1 MKIRFVLSL
10 AGIVAVVGCGSI
22 HGGHL
27 VPIPDENSTFFNK
40 SKGIAVLK
48 QGVAVVV
55 APVNEVKEAD
65 AFYVVVFNKSG
76 QWVNFDRNEIRL
88 LDQFGNS
95 YKPMTRQEQ
104 NFVLGSRYKP
114 TPPFGLPGD
123 VFRWDRTLNTQGDWV
138 SPMSPET
145 VTRTSVMHGGKAPL
159 FVYFR
164 RQSGKSPRLTLVIPN
179 VELGSSLEKLTFVFR
194 FEVQKG

>member
-1 MKIRFVLSL
+1 MKTRIALSIAL
-10 AGIVAVVGCGSI
+10 FAAAFGCGGV
-22 HGGHL
+22 HRGHL
-27 VPIPDENSTFFNK
+27 FPVPDENSTFFNK

-55 APVNEVKEAD
+55 APMNDVKEAD
-65 AFYVVVFNKSG
+65 AFYIVVFNKSG
-76 QWVNFDRNEIRL
+76 QWASFDRNEIRL

-104 NFVLGSRYKP
+104 NFVLGARFQP
-114 TPPFGLPGD
+114 QPPFGIAGD

-138 SPMSPET
+138 SPLNPEE
-145 VTRTSVMHGGKAPL
+145 VIKTSVMHGGKSPL
-159 FVYFR
+159 FVFFR
-164 RQSGKSPRLTLVIPN
+164 RQSGKSSRLTLVLPN
-179 VELGSSLEKLTFVFR
+179 VELGSSLEKLTYVFR